1 MTPTGLP
8 NAALGLALGFAT
20 LLLLAGPPGLS
31 GQQPSEPVPDTASAS
46 PEEGAALRLTV
57 GDVGLGIGH
66 VPRITGLRI
75 NWADRRLERV
85 TGINLTLWRPAG
97 RRTEGAVG
105 GVVRG
110 AALGLTPRAGRIQ
123 GLGVGLGG
131 VVGEDALDGIHLAGA
146 VPVSGGA
153 LRGLAVGGIAV
164 IGGEE
169 LMGAHVSGLATVTG
183 GAGLGVQAA
192 GASVVAGERL
202 AGLQLAGLAVVG
214 GTHMRGVQVGG
225 LATVAGEDLS
235 GIQLGGLATVGGE
248 ELRGGQASGLAV
260 VSGEDMRGIQAAG
273 AAVVGG
279 GVVRGLQIG
288 GLAVVGADGLDGLQL
303 GGLVVASGC
312 RIRGLQASLGSVEIR
327 PDLVEFRR
335 AVPDVDALPPPGRSS
350 EACPDPG
357 ITGIT
362 LAGVRIRTTR
372 TDGIS
377 VAGGWIDADRVRGLS
392 VAAVQRTGLQVGLA
406 IGLVNWTDELQGVQL
421 GLLNRAGNNPPPF
434 RVLPLLN
441 VHL

>member
-8 NAALGLALGFAT
+8 NAARGLALGFAT

-31 GQQPSEPVPDTASAS
+31 AQQPSEPGPDTASAS
-46 PEEGAALRLTV
+46 PAEGAALRLTV
-57 GDVGLGIGH
+57 GDVGLGVGH

-105 GVVRG
+105 GVIRG

-123 GLGVGLGG
+123 GLGLGLGG

-169 LMGAHVSGLATVTG
+169 LVGAHVSGLATVTG

-260 VSGEDMRGIQAAG
+260 VSGEGMRGIQAAG

-279 GVVRGLQIG
+279 GVVRGVQLG
-288 GLAVVGADGLDGLQL
+288 GLAVVGGDGLDGLQL
-303 GGLVVASGC
+303 GGLAVASGC

-327 PDLVEFRR
+327 HDL
-335 AVPDVDALPPPGRSS
+335 DALPPPGRSAD
-350 EACPDPG
+350 ACPDPG

-377 VAGGWIDADRVRGLS
+377 VAGGWIDADRVQGLS
-392 VAAVQRTGLQVGLA
+392 VAGVQRTGLQVGLA
-406 IGLVNWTDELQGVQL
+406 IGLVNWADELQGVQL

>member
-1 MTPTGLP
+1 MTCTRRP
-8 NAALGLALGFAT
+8 NPARGLAVGLAT
-20 LLLLAGPPGLS
+20 LLVLAVPPGLS
-31 GQQPSEPVPDTASAS
+31 GQRPPEPGPDTATAS

-105 GVVRG
+105 GTIRG

-123 GLGVGLGG
+123 GLGIGLGG

-146 VPVSGGA
+146 VPASGGA
-153 LRGLAVGGIAV
+153 HRGLAVGGIAV

-169 LMGAHVSGLATVTG
+169 LVGAHVSGLATVTG

-225 LATVAGEDLS
+225 LATVAGEDLY
-235 GIQLGGLATVGGE
+235 GIQLGGLATLGGE
-248 ELRGGQASGLAV
+248 ELRGAQASGLAV
-260 VSGEDMRGIQAAG
+260 VSGEGMRGIQAAG

-288 GLAVVGADGLDGLQL
+288 GLAVVGGDGLDGLQV
-303 GGLVVASGC
+303 GGLAVASGC
-312 RIRGLQASLGSVEIR
+312 RVRGLQASLG
-327 PDLVEFRR
+327 LVEVRR
-335 AVPDVDALPPPGRSS
+335 AVFDVEALPQPGRSGD
-350 EACPDPG
+350 ACPDPG

-372 TDGIS
+372 TDGLS

-392 VAAVQRTGLQVGLA
+392 VAGVQRTGLQVGLA
-406 IGLVNWTDELQGVQL
+406 IGLVNWADELQGVQL